1 MDYYGD
7 VAPNGDDVHT
17 AQWLELV
24 TVRVR
29 PKRHE
34 VKYVTSREACFTT
47 SGDPGRVA
55 YYLLLVNDL
64 LTHVIEERPRVQSVL
79 YEYAAAH
86 HRSALLSMAKPP
98 TSHHHCRVIAE
109 APAPQASV
117 TTPLSRPAV
126 LPFNDDPLTGPC
138 TTSHRSTTT
147 TSQNPAITA
156 LKSAQAY
163 SLLTL
168 VGFKSDPIV
177 LAQHQTPRKLSP
189 YLSHQQQQ

>member
-55 YYLLLVNDL
+55 YYLLLVHVNDL
-64 LTHVIEERPRVQSVL
+64 LTHVIEERPGGRSVL
-79 YEYAAAH
+79 YEYADAH
-86 HRSALLSMAKPP
+86 LGCALLSMAKPLII
-98 TSHHHCRVIAE
+98 TVE
-109 APAPQASV
+109 
-117 TTPLSRPAV
+117 PL
-126 LPFNDDPLTGPC
+126 
-138 TTSHRSTTT
+138 
-147 TSQNPAITA
+147 
-156 LKSAQAY
+156 
-163 SLLTL
+163 
-168 VGFKSDPIV
+168 
-177 LAQHQTPRKLSP
+177 RKLPLHKPQWPLHSAGRQCC
-189 YLSHQQQQ
+189 H